1 MIDKTIIKELVPD
14 SIYRRGLKY
23 YHQGHI
29 KRYFQKVT
37 GENEFQINAQIS
49 GTRDYEVELYLEF
62 YGDKY
67 YIDGVCSCPY
77 DWGEYCKHEVAVL
90 YKFFSED
97 YSEMQQKKSINHNY
111 QKLKE
116 LTERFNPDKKD
127 KLEYRVKGVIDQSLS
142 NFKLVIISDQIS
154 DSEMNDII
162 EALNGE
168 LVFLFKENIFV
179 RNFTDKELQMVEKLS
194 RLDKTKG
201 RERHSLLLTKNEKNF
216 EFLLNLIE
224 NYSVILDETEQK
236 AESGEK
242 IYPELEMTGT
252 AENIRLNT
260 AETGYSIYSNQEENL
275 FWSVIENKVHPVDLS
290 GYNELDKNID
300 IPEKRRGEF
309 LFEILPVLQENTP
322 LKIKGS
328 LTEYELIREEAEVS
342 MKLDY
347 REEKILCDM
356 RVNFSGKDYCNTE
369 LLGLDMEKNNYI
381 QSEKDSTLWYTKDT
395 REFSKII
402 RFLEDYNFA
411 VIPDRFVLK
420 NESDIQ
426 NFITDGLPHIP
437 EEWEVETT
445 DSFDDI
451 EIKNIE
457 LEPII
462 EFSDE
467 KGINWFDFKISYNL
481 GGKTYSRQELQKMIS
496 YSRTG
501 EAYVKIDKKYF
512 IINMGEK
519 EKSIDHIL
527 DHSEKS
533 SDGEYRSP
541 YHNLLYYRNMLQK
554 SGIKFKGSRVF
565 NELDKEIGSRK
576 AIKKEKIP
584 SEVREILRDYQKEGF
599 YWLNFLQKFNFGG
612 ILADDMGL
620 GKTLQMLTLIK
631 SVSPQQP
638 ALVVCPRTLIYN
650 WKEESE
656 KFFDNLKTLV
666 YYGTPEERDDMRS
679 SFADYDLIIS
689 SYSVISRD
697 IEKINQGKIRF
708 SFSILDEAQ
717 HIKNYKTKRAEAVKN
732 INADTRLAMT
742 GTPLENSVAELWSI
756 FDYLMPGYLGNYNY
770 FNKNFF
776 TPISKNSNQDK
787 MKELKERT
795 APFILRRR
803 KEEVLAELPEKIINI
818 QPVNMTQLQED
829 SYQMVLD
836 EVKNNIE
843 TAVAERGFARSHIN
857 VLTALTKLRQICNHP
872 ALVLGNEG
880 SKHNSGKLDTLEE
893 LVSDA
898 VSGGHK
904 VIIFSQFVKMLR
916 LIKNRLVLNNI
927 KFEYLDG
934 STRNRMERVNNF
946 NNNEDIDAFLI
957 SLKAG
962 GVGLNLTSA
971 DIVIHVD
978 PWWNPMVERQA
989 SDRAHRL
996 GQENRVIVYKLI
1008 TKGTVEE
1015 KMLKLQKKKQD
1026 VFDNIIEN
1034 NVNPIRAITWEDIQE
1049 LLS

>member
-1 MIDKTIIKELVPD
+1 MIDENIIRELVPD

-23 YHQGHI
+23 YHQGYI
-29 KRYFQKVT
+29 KRYFPKVT
-37 GENEFQINAQIS
+37 GENEFQINAQVS

-77 DWGEYCKHEVAVL
+77 DWGEYCKHEIAVL

-97 YSEMQQKKSINHNY
+97 YNKLRQQNSINYNY
-111 QKLKE
+111 QKLIE
-116 LTERFNPDKKD
+116 LTERFNPDKKP
-127 KLEYRVKGVIDQSLS
+127 KLEYRLKGVLDQSLS
-142 NFKLVIISDQIS
+142 NFKLIIISDQIS

-162 EALNGE
+162 EALNGD
-168 LVFLFKENIFV
+168 LVFLFKENIFE

-194 RLDKTKG
+194 SLDKTKG
-201 RERHSLLLTKNEKNF
+201 REKHSLLLTKNEDNF
-216 EFLLNLIE
+216 EFLLKLIE
-224 NYSVILDETEQK
+224 NYSVVMDEIKQQ
-236 AESGEK
+236 AESGKTLYPKLKLTGDIEK
-242 IYPELEMTGT
+242 IKLMTVDPGYP
-252 AENIRLNT
+252 
-260 AETGYSIYSNQEENL
+260 IYSNQEENL

-309 LFEILPVLQENTP
+309 LFEMLPVLQKNTP
-322 LKIKGS
+322 LEIKGN
-328 LTEYELIREEAEVS
+328 LTKYQLIKEEPDVS
-342 MKLDY
+342 IKLDY
-347 REEKILCDM
+347 SEEKILCDIK
-356 RVNFSGKDYCNTE
+356 VNFSGEDYCNTE

-381 QSEKDSTLWYTKDT
+381 QSEEDPYTWYTKDI

-402 RFLEDYNFA
+402 RFLEDYNFT
-411 VIPDRFVLK
+411 VRPDRFILK

-437 EEWEVETT
+437 EEWEVKTT
-445 DSFDDI
+445 DSFDEI

-462 EFSDE
+462 EFSDGE
-467 KGINWFDFKISYNL
+467 GINWFDFKISYNL
-481 GGKTYSRQELQKMIS
+481 GGKTYSRQELKKMIS
-496 YSRTG
+496 YNRTG

-512 IINMGEK
+512 VINMGEK

-533 SDGEYRSP
+533 SDGEYRSR

-554 SGIKFKGSRVF
+554 SGIKFEGSRVF
-565 NELDKEIGSRK
+565 NELDKEIGSSK
-576 AIKKEKIP
+576 AVKKKEIP
-584 SEVREILRDYQKEGF
+584 SEVKDILRDYQKEGF

-638 ALVVCPRTLIYN
+638 VLVVCPRTLIYN
-650 WKEESE
+650 WKEESD
-656 KFFDNLKTLV
+656 KFFDNLETLV
-666 YYGTPEERDDMRS
+666 YYGTPDERDDMRN
-679 SFADYDLIIS
+679 SFSEYELIIS

-697 IEKINQGKIRF
+697 IKKINQEKLKF
-708 SFSILDEAQ
+708 SLAILDEAQ
-717 HIKNYKTKRAEAVKN
+717 HIKNHRTKRAKSVKN
-732 INADTRLAMT
+732 IKADTKLALT
-742 GTPLENSVAELWSI
+742 GTPLENSAAELWSI
-756 FDYLMPGYLGNYNY
+756 FDYLMPGYLGNYSY
-770 FNKNFF
+770 FNKNFY
-776 TPISKNSNQDK
+776 TPISKNNDQQK
-787 MKELKERT
+787 MKELKERV

-836 EVKNNIE
+836 EVKNNLKVTVE
-843 TAVAERGFARSHIN
+843 ERGFERSHIN

-872 ALVLGNEG
+872 SLVLGNEG
-880 SKHNSGKLDTLEE
+880 LKHNSGKLDTLEE
-893 LVSDA
+893 LVNDA

-904 VIIFSQFVKMLR
+904 VIVFSQFVKMLK
-916 LIKNRLVLNNI
+916 LIEEHFEKNYINY
-927 KFEYLDG
+927 EYLDG

-946 NNNEDIDAFLI
+946 NNNENIDAFLI

-962 GVGLNLTSA
+962 GIGLNLTSA

-989 SDRAHRL
+989 SDRAHRI

-1015 KMLKLQKKKQD
+1015 KMLKLQQKKQD
-1026 VFDNIIEN
+1026 LFDNIIEN
-1034 NVNPIRAITWEDIQE
+1034 NVNPISAITWEDIQE